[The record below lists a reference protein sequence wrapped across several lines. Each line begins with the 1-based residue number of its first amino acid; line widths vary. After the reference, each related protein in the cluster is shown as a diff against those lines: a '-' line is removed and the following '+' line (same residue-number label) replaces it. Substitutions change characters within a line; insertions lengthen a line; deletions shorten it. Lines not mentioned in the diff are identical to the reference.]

1 MSQEVFEA
9 IRAGDAKR
17 LAHRIAED
25 PSLALARDESGLS
38 AVMRARYR
46 WRSDLVEILLEAAPE
61 LDLFEAS
68 ALGRI
73 SRMEALLDAD
83 PDLVRAWSPDGF
95 TALHL
100 ASLFG
105 IRAAVGLLLARGA
118 DASAVSRNPMMVTPL
133 HSAAA
138 GPGDRRPVAE
148 ALLDAEAEVDARTHG
163 GLTPLQAAAENG
175 DEELVE
181 LLLARGADPTLV
193 NEEGKTAID
202 LAVEAGYEELAE
214 ELAEELREEAS

>member
-17 LAHRIAED
+17 LAQQIAQD

-46 WRSDLVEILLEAAPE
+46 WRSDLVEILLEAASE
-61 LDLFEAS
+61 LDVFEAS
-68 ALGRI
+68 ALCRI
-73 SRMEALLDAD
+73 SRLEALLDAD
-83 PDLVRAWSPDGF
+83 PDLVRSWSPDGF
-95 TALHL
+95 TPLHL
-100 ASLFG
+100 ASFFG
-105 IRAAVGLLLARGA
+105 LRAAAALLLARGA
-118 DASAVSRNPMMVTPL
+118 YVSAVSRNPMKVMPL

-148 ALLDAEAEVDARTHG
+148 ALMDAGAEVDARTHG
-163 GLTPLQAAAENG
+163 GLTPLQAAAESG

-181 LLLARGADPTLV
+181 LLLARGADPTLA

-202 LAVEAGYEELAE
+202 LAVEAGHE